1 LAGQVNLGSPQ
12 DKFLMGTFYHES
24 NQQGGFDFMCVPP
37 ELRCD
42 FKTHASA
49 LCATPEAW
57 AAFIIGN
64 QLQDRL
70 VIFRYPA

>member
-1 LAGQVNLGSPQ
+1 
-12 DKFLMGTFYHES
+12 MWTFYHES

-49 LCATPEAW
+49 LCATGGMFHTDYLACPESAD
-57 AAFIIGN
+57 
-64 QLQDRL
+64 QPVRHRR
-70 VIFRYPA
+70 FRR